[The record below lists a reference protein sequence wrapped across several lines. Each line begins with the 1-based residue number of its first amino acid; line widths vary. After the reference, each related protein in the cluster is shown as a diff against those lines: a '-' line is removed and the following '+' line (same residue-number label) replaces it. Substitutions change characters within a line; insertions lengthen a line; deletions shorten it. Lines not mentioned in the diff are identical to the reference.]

1 VRLVIVTDLDGTL
14 LDAQS
19 YGFEPARAALE
30 RVKRLG
36 VPLVLCSS
44 KTSAEIDVIQRRIG
58 IADPYVTENGGAIVA
73 PRGYFA
79 NAPAWAGTAGDRVTL
94 VLGPAYAEVVAGL
107 KAVAAAEQIRVV
119 GFSDMSVSE
128 VAADCGLP
136 LLDAQLAKLRQHD
149 EPFRLFGADPAARSR
164 FLKAMRRRGLKVVSG
179 GRYDHATGDV
189 DKGRAVGVLR
199 TLFEEERG
207 RVVMVGLGDGL
218 NDMSLLRAVDRAV
231 IVKNDTCE
239 ATARLARKVPAAEVT
254 NASGPAGWAEAMTS
268 LLDSWSGGQPP
279 AKASAWR
286 RWV

>member
-14 LDAQS
+14 LDPHS
-19 YGFEPARAALE
+19 YGFEPARPVLE
-30 RVKRLG
+30 RVTRLG

-58 IADPYVTENGGAIVA
+58 ITDPYITENGGAIVA

-79 NAPAWAGTAGDRVTL
+79 HAPDWAGSADDRVTL
-94 VLGPAYAEVVAGL
+94 VLGLAYADVVAHL
-107 KAVAAAEQIRVV
+107 KDVAAAERIRVV

-128 VAADCGLP
+128 IAADCGLP

-149 EPFRLFGADPAARSR
+149 EPFRMFGADPAARSR
-164 FLKAMRRRGLKVVSG
+164 FLKALRHRGLRVVSG

-199 TLFEEERG
+199 TLFEEESG
-207 RVVMVGLGDGL
+207 RVFMAGLGDGL

-231 IVKNDTCE
+231 IVKNDACE

-254 NASGPAGWAEAMTS
+254 NASGPQGWAEAVS
-268 LLDSWSGGQPP
+268 ALLDSWDNRQPP
-279 AKASAWR
+279 ERAAAWR